1 MLETEPMEQNNP
13 DRAMAQK
20 FFAPDAP
27 FRRLALTFTGVVPW
41 LWLGLVGGISLIET
55 PIRFRTPPI
64 TRDGAA
70 MLGVAIFHALA
81 YVELCFL
88 ILLMTAVI
96 LLRQR
101 TMVLLV
107 GSLGFIVALEH
118 AVIVPLLEI
127 RARLLLEGIQP
138 EPSSV
143 HAWAMVFEAAK
154 MLILATLGLLGW
166 REVMQR

>member
-1 MLETEPMEQNNP
+1 MLVTEPTEQNYP
-13 DRAMAQK
+13 DSTMAQK
-20 FFAPDAP
+20 FFAPDVP
-27 FRRLALTFTGVVPW
+27 FRHLALTLIGVIPW

-88 ILLMTAVI
+88 ILLMTAVV

-101 TMVLLV
+101 SMMLIV
-107 GSLGFIVALEH
+107 GTLGLIVAIEH
-118 AVIVPLLEI
+118 AVIVPFLEI

-143 HAWAMVFEAAK
+143 HAWAMVFEASK
-154 MLILATLGLLGW
+154 MLILATLGVLGW
-166 REVMQR
+166 RKVIQR